1 MIVKKCDRCGAI
13 IEEERN
19 PLGNNISIWDSDF
32 PNEEQS
38 LVQEWDV
45 CENCIREFKD
55 WMEG

>member
-13 IEEERN
+13 IEEEHN

-32 PNEEQS
+32 SNEEQS

>member
-19 PLGNNISIWDSDF
+19 PLGNNISILDF
-32 PNEEQS
+32 DLSNEEGS
-38 LVQEWDV
+38 FVQEWDM